1 MLLVPGTNL
10 VLRALRSVISS
21 AKDEKRYSY
30 DTYEYARVFQC
41 IHPHIPT
48 QRGHKNK
55 NKNGEGVRVTR
66 GDAADAER
74 LYRLY
79 RRLGTE

>member
-1 MLLVPGTNL
+1 MHEFF
-10 VLRALRSVISS
+10 SVF
-21 AKDEKRYSY
+21 
-30 DTYEYARVFQC
+30 THTFQ
-41 IHPHIPT
+41 
-48 QRGHKNK
+48 HKEATK
-55 NKNGEGVRVTR
+55 TKTKMESVRVTR